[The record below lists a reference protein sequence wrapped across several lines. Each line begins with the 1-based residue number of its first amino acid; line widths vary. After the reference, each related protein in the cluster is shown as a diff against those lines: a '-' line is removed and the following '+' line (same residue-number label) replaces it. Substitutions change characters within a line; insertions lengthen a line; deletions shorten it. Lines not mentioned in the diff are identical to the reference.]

1 MNPIPH
7 AARAVMTAAAE
18 DYRLLTPPDQ
28 ATPAELIDH
37 VAEYLVSSGYRI
49 YDDIPLHTR
58 IWAAVRRI
66 RFPSRTR
73 APEPGPTP
81 AHTNGGPPCST

>member
-1 MNPIPH
+1 MNPIPP
-7 AARAVMTAAAE
+7 AALAVMTAAAE

-28 ATPAELIDH
+28 ATPAGLVDH

-49 YDDIPLHTR
+49 YDDIPLPARAWHAIR
-58 IWAAVRRI
+58 RRI

-73 APEPGPTP
+73 APGPTP
-81 AHTNGGPPCST
+81 AHTNGG